1 MNDTIVATYL
11 LSDEDAALVAGV
23 RARQVR
29 ALAKTITLIESTR
42 ADHQA
47 RAQQIVNTLLPETG
61 DRIRVGI
68 SGSPGVGKSTLIEA
82 LGLYL
87 IAQGYRVAVL
97 AVDPSSSINGGSILG
112 DKTRMERLS
121 MEPDAYIRPS
131 PANGAAGG
139 VAARTR
145 EAMLVCEA
153 AGFDVVIVETVGVGQ
168 NETAV
173 AAMTDTFVLL
183 QQAHGGDG
191 LQAIKKGIV
200 ELADLIVFNKADL
213 DPRAADV
220 AMGQMRNAMALLRS
234 LAPAWRPPVL
244 AVSAVSGEGIELFWN
259 TVLRHREMLSASG
272 HRAEK
277 RRKQALDWMWTLID
291 MGLRNRFHSHR
302 AVQTALPEQI
312 AAVTAGSA
320 TPATAASVLL
330 DKFKGGHL
338 GTENL

>member
-1 MNDTIVATYL
+1 MSDTIAVASL
-11 LSDEDAALVAGV
+11 FSDEDAALVAGV

-29 ALAKTITLIESTR
+29 ALAKTITLIESAR
-42 ADHQA
+42 ADHQL

-68 SGSPGVGKSTLIEA
+68 SGAPGVGKSTLIEA
-82 LGLYL
+82 LGLHL
-87 IAQGYRVAVL
+87 IAKGYRVAVL
-97 AVDPSSSINGGSILG
+97 AVDPSSSVNGGSILG

-121 MEPDAYIRPS
+121 MEPNAYIRPS
-131 PANGAAGG
+131 PTNTASGG

-200 ELADLIVFNKADL
+200 ELADLVVFNKVDL

-220 AMGQMRNAMALLRS
+220 AMGQMRNALTLSRKLS
-234 LAPAWRPPVL
+234 PAWRPPVL
-244 AVSAVSGEGIELFWN
+244 AVSAMSGEGIERFWD
-259 TVLRHREMLSASG
+259 TILQHRAMLGADG
-272 HRAEK
+272 LLAEK
-277 RRKQALDWMWTLID
+277 RRKQALDWMWTLIEL
-291 MGLRNRFHSHR
+291 GLQKRFHDHR
-302 AVQTALPEQI
+302 AVQAALPEQI
-312 AAVTAGSA
+312 AAVAAGFA
-320 TPATAASVLL
+320 TPATAAAVLL
-330 DKFKGGHL
+330 DKF
-338 GTENL
+338 

>member
-1 MNDTIVATYL
+1 MNDTMDATSL
-11 LSDEDAALVAGV
+11 FSDEDAALVAGV

-29 ALAKTITLIESTR
+29 ALAKTITLIESAR

-47 RAQQIVNTLLPETG
+47 RAQQIVNTLLPDTG
-61 DRIRVGI
+61 HRIRVGI

-87 IAQGYRVAVL
+87 IAKGYRVAVL
-97 AVDPSSSINGGSILG
+97 AVDPSSSVNGGSILG

-121 MEPDAYIRPS
+121 MEPNAYIRPS
-131 PANGAAGG
+131 PANGTSGG

-153 AGFDVVIVETVGVGQ
+153 AGFDVVIIETVGVGQ

-200 ELADLIVFNKADL
+200 ELADLIVFNKVDL
-213 DPRAADV
+213 DPGAAEV
-220 AMGQMRNAMALLRS
+220 AMGQMRNSMTLLRS
-234 LAPAWRPPVL
+234 LSPAWRPPVL
-244 AVSAVSGEGIELFWN
+244 GVSAENGEGIELFWN
-259 TVLRHREMLSASG
+259 TILRHRKMLDASG
-272 HRAEK
+272 HLAEK

-291 MGLRNRFHSHR
+291 MGLQKRFHSHG
-302 AVQTALPEQI
+302 AVQAALPEQI
-312 AAVTAGSA
+312 AAVAAGFA
-320 TPATAASVLL
+320 TPASAAADLL
-330 DKFKGGHL
+330 DKF
-338 GTENL
+338 